1 MGEFLVAPMFLR
13 HHCLVKRVSLWVLI
27 DGLQYRSNWKKERG
41 ALFDTLHFDG
51 AVFISTMLVRLIRRR
66 TRLGIL
72 LYNVQGLRLH
82 MINMDRG
89 NTQGGRGSPADHA
102 LLRST
107 KAADLQTIGEP
118 ANAQVQR

>member
-51 AVFISTMLVRLIRRR
+51 AVFISTMLVRLIRR
-66 TRLGIL
+66 TRLL
-72 LYNVQGLRLH
+72 LYNVQGFGLH

-102 LLRST
+102 
-107 KAADLQTIGEP
+107 
-118 ANAQVQR
+118 

>member
-1 MGEFLVAPMFLR
+1 MVALKFLM
-13 HHCLVKRVSLWVLI
+13 HHCLVKRVTLWVLI
-27 DGLQYRSNWKKERG
+27 NWFQHRSNWKKERG
-41 ALFDTLHFDG
+41 ALFNTLHFDG

-66 TRLGIL
+66 TRLL
-72 LYNVQGLRLH
+72 LYNVQGFGLH

-107 KAADLQTIGEP
+107 KAADLQTIREP